1 MRKSIAIISAV
12 FLAATTS
19 PTLASSDDPVCR
31 VVSGQQMSIQEITAK
46 ASSLGYE
53 VRAVERDDGCYEV
66 EATDVNGLNVEFHMH
81 PVTGEIINSKN
92 KS

>member
-1 MRKSIAIISAV
+1 M
-12 FLAATTS
+12 
-19 PTLASSDDPVCR
+19 
-31 VVSGQQMSIQEITAK
+31 
-46 ASSLGYE
+46 GYE
-53 VRAVERDDGCYEV
+53 VREVERDDGCYEV

>member
-31 VVSGQQMSIQEITAK
+31 VVSGQQMSI
-46 ASSLGYE
+46 
-53 VRAVERDDGCYEV
+53 
-66 EATDVNGLNVEFHMH
+66 
-81 PVTGEIINSKN
+81 
-92 KS
+92 